1 MTKMTASNAREHFAD
16 TINRVAYRG
25 ERIVLYRRGKS
36 LVAVVPITDLA
47 ALEQLEDRLD
57 LEAAKRA
64 LAESSE
70 RIPYEQVR
78 QQLGLKR
85 KKQ

>member
-36 LVAVVPITDLA
+36 LVAVVPLTDLA

-64 LAESSE
+64 LAGSSQ
-70 RIPYEQVR
+70 RIPYELVR

-85 KKQ
+85 KKR